1 MSVAQSKLVKHYK
14 EVRARLE
21 GKPAVVAPVVTL
33 PAPDPVPEAVEKRKS
48 DFENRSEA
56 IKEWVQR
63 EMARWD
69 NVPKISTTINI
80 NKLIQE
86 VAEKYKV
93 PPTLMLQDS
102 RCRPLVFAR
111 HELFYRCVM
120 EKGWSYARIGRYFDR
135 DHTTVL
141 HGVRTH
147 AKKYGLPLPEGV
159 KS

>member
-33 PAPDPVPEAVEKRKS
+33 PAPEPVPEMVEKRKS

-80 NKLIQE
+80 NKLIHE

-120 EKGWSYARIGRYFDR
+120 EKGWR
-135 DHTTVL
+135 
-141 HGVRTH
+141 
-147 AKKYGLPLPEGV
+147 KKRERRKLWTAL
-159 KS
+159 

>member
-33 PAPDPVPEAVEKRKS
+33 PAPEPVPEVVEKRKS

-80 NKLIQE
+80 NRLIQE

-93 PPTLMLQDS
+93 PPTLMLS
-102 RCRPLVFAR
+102 ATGLRPA
-111 HELFYRCVM
+111 
-120 EKGWSYARIGRYFDR
+120 
-135 DHTTVL
+135 
-141 HGVRTH
+141 
-147 AKKYGLPLPEGV
+147 
-159 KS
+159 